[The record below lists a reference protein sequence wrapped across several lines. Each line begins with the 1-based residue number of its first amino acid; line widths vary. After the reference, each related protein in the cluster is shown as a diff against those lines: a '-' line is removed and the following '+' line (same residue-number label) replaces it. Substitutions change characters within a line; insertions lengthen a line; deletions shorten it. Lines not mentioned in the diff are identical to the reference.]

1 MNTDPEYV
9 AVYSLPVCFA
19 KIFHNCTYLE
29 YPSLGRFPDPPQD
42 GIYVPSGGDIGAFCC
57 LKEASAT
64 TSVGSKKKK
73 NSSSDDNEEEEVM
86 ASNSA

>member
-1 MNTDPEYV
+1 M
-9 AVYSLPVCFA
+9 YSLPVCFA

-29 YPSLGRFPDPPQD
+29 YPSLGKFPDPPED

-57 LKEASAT
+57 LKENASA
-64 TSVGSKKKK
+64 SVEAKKKKKKK
-73 NSSSDDNEEEEVM
+73 NSSSDDNEEEEEIM